1 MTTPDEQSDAAG
13 APEQRGSWVVFA
25 TMGMTVASC
34 VAAGVVLG
42 IWLDSLL
49 HCSPLLLF
57 VGLLLGIGAAAA
69 SVISQIRRF
78 L

>member
-1 MTTPDEQSDAAG
+1 MTTPDEQSEG
-13 APEQRGSWVVFA
+13 TVAPDQRASWMVFA

-34 VAAGVVLG
+34 VAAGVILG

-57 VGLLLGIGAAAA
+57 VGLLLGIGAAGA
-69 SVISQIRRF
+69 SVVSQIKRF